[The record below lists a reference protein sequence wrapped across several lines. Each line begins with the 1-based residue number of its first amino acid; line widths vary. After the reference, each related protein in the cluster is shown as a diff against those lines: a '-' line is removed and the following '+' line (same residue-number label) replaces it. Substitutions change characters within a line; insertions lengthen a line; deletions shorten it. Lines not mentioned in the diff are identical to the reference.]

1 MKKYKVRV
9 YIRLRES
16 VSDAAGNAVMANCN
30 KVAPDIKVEK
40 LRINK
45 IIEMLVSA
53 ESEEKAREQLD
64 LLSDRLF
71 ANVVIEDWEY
81 DLLPKKDGTPYN
93 TEKGAF
99 RGHPCTIWAAESV
112 ANTAWLIQHGFA
124 LLNEYETRYGK
135 IHSCQTAM
143 NAAEEV
149 FEKHTGKTLDCHKEA
164 TPFAFAG
171 PDEFKHDS
179 SIDILTKYK
188 RYIASKPWVCDNYL
202 RKPDRK
208 PDWV

>member
-64 LLSDRLF
+64 LLSDLF
-71 ANVVIEDWEY
+71 AN
-81 DLLPKKDGTPYN
+81 L
-93 TEKGAF
+93 
-99 RGHPCTIWAAESV
+99 
-112 ANTAWLIQHGFA
+112 
-124 LLNEYETRYGK
+124 
-135 IHSCQTAM
+135 
-143 NAAEEV
+143 
-149 FEKHTGKTLDCHKEA
+149 
-164 TPFAFAG
+164 
-171 PDEFKHDS
+171 
-179 SIDILTKYK
+179 
-188 RYIASKPWVCDNYL
+188 
-202 RKPDRK
+202 
-208 PDWV
+208 